1 MKIDE
6 YLEMF
11 DEDAKIDKSDLTT
24 ESLKIPIVLA
34 KYQRHLV
41 QESKILRSAEHLLH
55 KKKLDVY
62 KYYTGDAPD
71 EVYKQKPLN
80 KKPLKSDIEKYYMD
94 ADTDYQ
100 KLEQEINNQAMKV
113 KLIEDQIKALSQRS
127 FNIKNAIDWEKFKNG
142 IN

>member
-11 DEDAKIDKSDLTT
+11 DEDAKIDKTDLTT
-24 ESLKIPIVLA
+24 EALKIPIIAA

-41 QESKILRSAEHLLH
+41 QEAKILKSAEHLLH
-55 KKKLDVY
+55 KKKLEVY
-62 KYYTGDAPD
+62 RYYTGDAPD
-71 EVYKQKPLN
+71 EVYRQKPLN

-94 ADTDYQ
+94 ADSDFQ
-100 KLEQEINNQAMKV
+100 KLEQEIQNQTMKV
-113 KLIEDQIKALSQRS
+113 KLIEDQLKSLSQRT
-127 FNIKNAIDWEKFKNG
+127 FMIKAAIDWEKFKNG